1 MDFGAIV
8 PGNTTVNSLLDSLTV
23 PVNLLVNEF
32 HRDTVLIPYKAEL
45 FSGSSNNFN

>member
-8 PGNTTVNSLLDSLTV
+8 PGNTTVNSLLDSLT
-23 PVNLLVNEF
+23 VNEF